1 MKAILI
7 TISGHM
13 VWKFFHDS
21 ESDRWIAVSD
31 TLQLTVEGKTH
42 AEMRQMIDETTGLLL
57 ADLYESGELNTF
69 LDDRGFRPTSM
80 PTPSP
85 QQRIQ
90 FDVPFE
96 LIRQATDDS
105 ARCNKDQPDYQREAF
120 DNPGNCTST
129 L

>member
-1 MKAILI
+1 
-7 TISGHM
+7 M
-13 VWKFFHDS
+13 VWEFFHDS

-69 LDDRGFRPTSM
+69 LDDRGFRRTSM

-96 LIRQATDDS
+96 LIRQANDKQEGRVKKKS
-105 ARCNKDQPDYQREAF
+105 QAIKERVRRGARQTS
-120 DNPGNCTST
+120 GNLT
-129 L
+129 